1 MSPPSVSKSLCLA
14 HQKPIKSTAIVL
26 STHVMAPSLF
36 LSTLFKTR
44 SMLCSSSAVEVNMTM
59 FCINESNG
67 PEVCACRGIERIRR
81 ANNNVLA
88 LDSSR
93 YSQQMLQNISRSAQG
108 AVRETWSDGLFSALL
123 FFGMSTYFLLFLR
136 HCRNEAIEQTCNY
149 NCDA

>member
-14 HQKPIKSTAIVL
+14 LQKPIKSTAIVL

-81 ANNNVLA
+81 AINNGFS
-88 LDSSR
+88 LDT
-93 YSQQMLQNISRSAQG
+93 QQLLQNISQ
-108 AVRETWSDGLFSALL
+108 VRAGCCPGDLVGWP
-123 FFGMSTYFLLFLR
+123 FLCSPLLR
-136 HCRNEAIEQTCNY
+136 HVDVFSPFPPTLS
-149 NCDA
+149 